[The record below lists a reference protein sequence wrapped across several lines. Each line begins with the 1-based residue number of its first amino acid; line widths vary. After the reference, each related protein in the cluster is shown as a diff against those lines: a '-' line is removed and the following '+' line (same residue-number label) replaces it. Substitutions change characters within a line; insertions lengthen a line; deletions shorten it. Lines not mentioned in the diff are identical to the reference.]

1 MLKPHSE
8 GDKFRERLIR
18 GIEELKA
25 LADAHDAE
33 GIKEELKEIVPEY
46 EPQGGGRRP
55 EVGGQK
61 SEARSQRSPRFNGA
75 GRSGGDERGVKAKG
89 ARSLLGDWHSL
100 VNWPNVVW
108 QVFHLATGG
117 VLLVLLWVVLARLWG
132 PDRYGWFNYLFVIIT
147 LSGVMADFGLDVLLT
162 RSVASG
168 TRAIPRR
175 LLNCKFVTVLG
186 SLAVF
191 GAAAWCFPAGL
202 SKPFLLLFAGVLLF
216 SITNFLNGFLRGIDR
231 LDLEAKVGLL
241 QKSTFVLGSIF
252 GVWVMHYGLPWVG
265 LCYLISH
272 ALGFCLTWGLMLPY
286 RPLILRDALERDSL
300 YKSLS
305 HALPLLC
312 VALLMFLSLRLD
324 IFLLKWLAGPGTV
337 GIYAAAFRFIE
348 GFVLISTAYMMALFP
363 RLVAYRGK
371 SGVFSSM
378 VRRSLTLLVSSGL
391 LAAVLICWLAPYLTA
406 GLMGPAFI
414 SSEGILRGLTVVL
427 PAFFTSALLG
437 QILIAHSKQHLY
449 ALALGAGMGISV
461 AVDLWTIPLWGAWG
475 AVVGVWVRET
485 FQVASLAVFAV
496 RLLPQTL
503 RTQNL
508 LSVF

>member
-1 MLKPHSE
+1 M
-8 GDKFRERLIR
+8 
-18 GIEELKA
+18 
-25 LADAHDAE
+25 
-33 GIKEELKEIVPEY
+33 
-46 EPQGGGRRP
+46 
-55 EVGGQK
+55 
-61 SEARSQRSPRFNGA
+61 
-75 GRSGGDERGVKAKG
+75 
-89 ARSLLGDWHSL
+89 
-100 VNWPNVVW
+100 
-108 QVFHLATGG
+108 
-117 VLLVLLWVVLARLWG
+117 LLWVALARLWG

-168 TRAIPRR
+168 TRAIPRG
-175 LLNCKFVTVLG
+175 LLNLKFITVSG

-191 GAAAWCFPAGL
+191 GAAAWWFPAGL
-202 SKPFLLLFAGVLLF
+202 SRPFLLLLAGVLLF
-216 SITNFLNGFLRGIDR
+216 SSTNFLNGFLRGIDR

-252 GVWVMHYGLPWVG
+252 GVWIMQYGLLWVG